1 MSEPTPPSAFE
12 SISQPVSQ
20 SASLPVSEPR
30 PLSPLQEQDDLVCP
44 LSLEFPYAWGG
55 PVGHAQLRAEPED
68 FQVEEILGFEPEGEG
83 EHHFLWIR
91 KRGNNTDWVARQLAR
106 FAQVG
111 FNAVSYS
118 GMKDRHAVTLQ
129 WFSVHIPGLDSPDWS
144 AFCIEGVEILK
155 AIRHRKKLKR
165 GVHRANKFAIR
176 LRNFEGDQLAIESL
190 LDRIATQGVPNYFGE
205 QRFGR
210 KGNNLSKAVARV
222 EAGES
227 LKLSKR
233 DKDGRAMMLSA
244 LRSWLFNRLLAERI
258 EQGNWQAWLEGDV
271 ATFSGSRSQFSIE
284 LGDDDVQRRL
294 EEGIIHPTGPLWGAG
309 EPKVTGTARA
319 LETEVASRY
328 PELITGIE
336 SAGLNPERRA
346 LRLIPE
352 HLHWDWNQGDLVLS
366 FMLPVGT
373 FATSVLREAVEWNS
387 SFTEAED
394 R

>member
-1 MSEPTPPSAFE
+1 MSESSSA
-12 SISQPVSQ
+12 P
-20 SASLPVSEPR
+20 ASHSNSYDE
-30 PLSPLQEQDDLVCP
+30 DILVCP

-55 PVGHAQLRAEPED
+55 PVATAQLRAEPED

-106 FAQVG
+106 FANVG

-129 WFSVHIPGLDSPDWS
+129 WFSVHIPGLESPDWNE
-144 AFCIEGVEILK
+144 FCIEGVEILK

-176 LRNFEGDQLAIESL
+176 LRGFEGDQAAAEVL
-190 LDRIATQGVPNYFGE
+190 LDKIAIHGVPNYFGE

-210 KGNNLSKAVARV
+210 NGNNLIKAVARV

-244 LRSWLFNRLLAERI
+244 LRSWLFNRVLTERI
-258 EQGNWQAWLEGDV
+258 EQGNWQTWLEGDV
-271 ATFSGSRSQFSIE
+271 ATFSGSRSQFAIE
-284 LGDDDVQRRL
+284 LGDADVQQRL
-294 EEGIIHPTGPLWGAG
+294 QDGVIHPTGPLWGAG
-309 EPKVTGTARA
+309 EPKVTAVARE
-319 LETEVASRY
+319 LEAGVAGRY
-328 PELITGIE
+328 PLLVTGIE
-336 SAGLNPERRA
+336 SSGLTPERRA

-352 HLHWDWNQGDLVLS
+352 HLHWDWQQENNQTDLVLS
-366 FMLPVGT
+366 FLLPVGT
-373 FATSVLREAVEWNS
+373 FATSMLREVARWDGH
-387 SFTEAED
+387 FTETDD

>member
-1 MSEPTPPSAFE
+1 MSETAVSPAS
-12 SISQPVSQ
+12 SIDEAAP
-20 SASLPVSEPR
+20 
-30 PLSPLQEQDDLVCP
+30 VCP
-44 LSLEFPYAWGG
+44 LSLDFPYAWGG
-55 PVGHAQLRAEPED
+55 PVAEAQLRAEPED

-129 WFSVHIPGLDSPDWS
+129 WFSVHIPGLESPDWS
-144 AFCIEGVEILK
+144 EFCIEGVEILK

-176 LRNFEGDQLAIESL
+176 LRAFSGDQPAAEAL
-190 LDRIATQGVPNYFGE
+190 LDKIAIQGVPNYFGE

-210 KGNNLSKAVARV
+210 NGNNLTKAVARV
-222 EAGES
+222 EAGET

-244 LRSWLFNRLLAERI
+244 LRSWLFNCVLAERI
-258 EQGNWQAWLEGDV
+258 AQDNWQRWLAGDV
-271 ATFSGSRSQFSIE
+271 ATFSGSRSQFAIE
-284 LGDDDVQRRL
+284 PDDDDAQQRL
-294 EEGIIHPTGPLWGAG
+294 EAGVIHPTGPLWGDG
-309 EPKVTGTARA
+309 EPKVSAAACA
-319 LETEVASRY
+319 LESDVAGRY
-328 PELITGIE
+328 PALVKGIE
-336 SAGLNPERRA
+336 SAGLKPERRA

-352 HLHWDWNQGDLVLS
+352 QLHWDWEMDPESEETDLKLF

-373 FATSVLREAVEWNS
+373 FATSVLREVVRWQSA
-387 SFTEAED
+387 FTEAED

>member
-1 MSEPTPPSAFE
+1 MSESTSAPENRKPFYE
-12 SISQPVSQ
+12 
-20 SASLPVSEPR
+20 E
-30 PLSPLQEQDDLVCP
+30 EDLVCP

-55 PVGHAQLRAEPED
+55 PVATAQLRAEPED

-106 FAQVG
+106 FAKVG

-129 WFSVHIPGLDSPDWS
+129 WFSVHIPGLESPDWS
-144 AFCIEGVEILK
+144 EFCIEGVEILK

-176 LRNFEGDQLAIESL
+176 LRGFDGDQAAAEAL
-190 LDRIATQGVPNYFGE
+190 LDKIAIQGVPNYFGE

-210 KGNNLSKAVARV
+210 KGNNLSKAVMRV

-244 LRSWLFNRLLAERI
+244 LRSWLFNRVLAERI
-258 EQGNWQAWLEGDV
+258 ERNNWQVWLAGDV
-271 ATFSGSRSQFSIE
+271 ATFSGSRSQFAIE
-284 LGDDDVQRRL
+284 LGDADVQQRL
-294 EEGIIHPTGPLWGAG
+294 EDGVIHPTGPLWGAG
-309 EPKVTGTARA
+309 EPKVTAAARE
-319 LETEVASRY
+319 LEAEVIGRY
-328 PELITGIE
+328 PALAAGIE
-336 SAGLNPERRA
+336 SSGLNPERRA

-352 HLHWDWNQGDLVLS
+352 HLHWDWQQENGQTDLVLS

-373 FATSVLREAVEWNS
+373 FATSMLREVARWDS